1 MAPTDDAEDSA
12 TVLPLRLPGRVGARL
27 PVAEQPAV
35 PRERAARRPQ
45 PRADG
50 LQGRARRLM
59 RRKPLDSICMDAI
72 AEEAGVGKGTLY
84 RRFPDRA
91 ALAHA
96 LLDEDARELQDRALA
111 GFELAPTASR
121 VEHALTLLGA
131 LFDFALDH
139 SAVLLAANAQHRGA
153 RYDYPAYAWQRSL
166 LSGHLREAVRRGEA
180 APLDTLVTS
189 ELMLAGTSPELLSW
203 ITSRMDEAR
212 VRGALLDTWRR
223 ALARPACCRRPWRRP
238 RRPRRPSRPSAQ
250 GAVRLLT
257 RPREGVCSRMPRSR
271 FASS

>member
-1 MAPTDDAEDSA
+1 VSSADFRARNSRPIWASILSVAPTDDAEDSA
-12 TVLPLRLPGRVGARL
+12 TVLPLRLPGRGGARL
-27 PVAEQPAV
+27 PVAEQPAA
-35 PRERAARRPQ
+35 PRERADAARNRE
-45 PRADG
+45 RILKA
-50 LQGRARRLM
+50 ARRLM

-111 GFELAPTASR
+111 GFELGPTAPR

-153 RYDYPAYAWQRSL
+153 RYDHPAYAWQRSL

-180 APLDTLVTS
+180 PPLDTLVTS

-203 ITSRMDEAR
+203 ITSRVDEAR

-223 ALARPACCRRPWRRP
+223 ALARPGPCAAPAPHEARVVSEP
-238 RRPRRPSRPSAQ
+238 PSEP
-250 GAVRLLT
+250 
-257 RPREGVCSRMPRSR
+257 
-271 FASS
+271 